1 MTVVVVQHAPGE
13 TPPTVSR
20 VLAAAGVDTRTLLLK
35 DGEEPSAD
43 LDGVEG
49 LIVLGGHGAG
59 NVPGAGSGSGEAAGG
74 PALLRDALAAEVP
87 VLALG
92 AGTRMLAAGGSP
104 AAGTASGARDGDR
117 AVQLT
122 PAAGA
127 DPLFAGAERPS
138 PGLRPAR
145 DPLRLPAD
153 TVVLASCD
161 GFPEQAF
168 RIGAS
173 AWGVR
178 FLGQDGAADPWA
190 ADLLGRFAALVTA
203 RAEHTAARAFFT
215 RRAAAWEERF
225 AHQTPAYEAGVARMR
240 LAPGGVAVD
249 LGCGTGRAMPALR
262 EQVGAGGRVLGID
275 VTPAM
280 LAAAARHGRTRHG
293 RLLAADCTRLPLP
306 AASVHGIF
314 SAGLLDHLPDPYAAL
329 REWARVS
336 APGGVLLLFHPSGRA
351 ERAARHGRPLDPADL
366 LAEENL
372 RPALEGAGWQLD
384 AYEDAD
390 GHFLA
395 RAVAHGRT
403 HDRTLGRDRGRDRG
417 DSAAAQPA
425 RPSPAGASR

>member
-1 MTVVVVQHAPGE
+1 MAVVIVQPAPGE
-13 TPPTVSR
+13 TPPLVSR
-20 VLAAAGVDTRTLLLK
+20 VLAAAGMDSRTVLLT
-35 DGEEPSAD
+35 DGEAPSAD
-43 LDGVEG
+43 LYGVEG
-49 LIVLGGHGAG
+49 MIVLGGRGCG
-59 NVPGAGSGSGEAAGG
+59 FGETAGG
-74 PALLRDALAAEVP
+74 PALLRNALAAEVP

-92 AGTRMLAAGGSP
+92 TGTRMLTAGGSP
-104 AAGTASGARDGDR
+104 AARTASGAPGADR

-127 DPLFAGAERPS
+127 DPLFAGAEQPP

-145 DPLRLPAD
+145 DPLHLPAD

-161 GFPEQAF
+161 GLPAQAF
-168 RIGAS
+168 RIGGS

-178 FLGQDGAADPWA
+178 FLGRNGAADPWA
-190 ADLLGRFAALVTA
+190 AGLLGRFAALVTA
-203 RAEHTAARAFFT
+203 RSEHTAARAFFT
-215 RRAAAWEERF
+215 RRAEAWEERF

-306 AASVHGIF
+306 GASVDGIF

-336 APGGVLLLFHPSGRA
+336 AQDGVLLLFHPSGRA
-351 ERAARHGRPLDPADL
+351 ERAARHGCPLDPSDL

-372 RPALEGAGWQLD
+372 RPALEGAGWHLD

-390 GHFLA
+390 GRFLA
-395 RAVAHGRT
+395 RAVLRART
-403 HDRTLGRDRGRDRG
+403 RGG
-417 DSAAAQPA
+417 PAAAQPA
-425 RPSPAGASR
+425 RLPSAGASG

>member
-1 MTVVVVQHAPGE
+1 MAVVVQHSAGE
-13 TPPTVSR
+13 TPSTVSR
-20 VLAAAGVDTRTLLLK
+20 VLAAAGVDTRTLLLT
-35 DGEEPSAD
+35 DAEGPAAD

-49 LIVLGGHGAG
+49 LIVLGGRA
-59 NVPGAGSGSGEAAGG
+59 SGEPPGG
-74 PALLRDALAAEVP
+74 PALLREALAAEVP

-92 AGTRMLAAGGSP
+92 SGARMLAADAGP
-104 AAGTASGARDGDR
+104 AARTASAAGGADR
-117 AVQLT
+117 AVRLT
-122 PAAGA
+122 PAAGT
-127 DPLFAGAERPS
+127 DPLFAGASRPS

-153 TVVLASCD
+153 AVVLASCD
-161 GFPEQAF
+161 GLPEQAF

-178 FLGQDGAADPWA
+178 FLAQDVAGDRWAADPWA
-190 ADLLGRFAALVTA
+190 ADLLSRFAALVTA
-203 RAEHTAARAFFT
+203 RSEHTAARAFFT
-215 RRAAAWEERF
+215 RRAEAWEERF
-225 AHQTPAYEAGVARMR
+225 AHQTPAYEAGVARMC

-262 EQVGAGGRVLGID
+262 QQVGPGGRVLGVD

-280 LAAAARHGRTRHG
+280 LAAAARYGRTRHG
-293 RLLAADCTRLPLP
+293 DLLAADCTRLPLP
-306 AASVHGIF
+306 GACVHGIF

-336 APGGVLLLFHPSGRA
+336 VPEGVLLLFHPSGRA

-366 LAEENL
+366 LAEGNL
-372 RPALEGAGWQLD
+372 RAALEGAGWHLE

-395 RAVAHGRT
+395 RSVLRHRA
-403 HDRTLGRDRGRDRG
+403 RGG
-417 DSAAAQPA
+417 PAAARSA
-425 RPSPAGASR
+425 RLSPAGAAG

>member
-1 MTVVVVQHAPGE
+1 MTVAVVQHAPGE
-13 TPPTVSR
+13 TPPAVSR
-20 VLAAAGVDTRTLLLK
+20 VLAAAGVDTRTVLLT
-35 DGEEPSAD
+35 DGEDPSAD

-49 LIVLGGHGAG
+49 LIVLGGRGRRHGFG
-59 NVPGAGSGSGEAAGG
+59 YGSGFGETAGG

-92 AGTRMLAAGGSP
+92 AGTRMLAAGGGR
-104 AAGTASGARDGDR
+104 AVRTASGARDADP
-117 AVQLT
+117 AVRLT

-127 DPLFAGAERPS
+127 DPLFAGAEPPS

-145 DPLRLPAD
+145 DPLHLPVGA
-153 TVVLASCD
+153 VVLASCD
-161 GFPEQAF
+161 GLPEQAF
-168 RIGAS
+168 RIGGS

-178 FLGQDGAADPWA
+178 FLRQDGAADPWA
-190 ADLLGRFAALVTA
+190 ADLLARFAALATS
-203 RAEHTAARAFFT
+203 RSEHTAARAFFT
-215 RRAAAWEERF
+215 RRAEAWEERF
-225 AHQTPAYEAGVARMR
+225 AHQAPAYEAGVARMR

-293 RLLAADCTRLPLP
+293 HLLAADCTRLPLP
-306 AASVHGIF
+306 GASVHGIF

-336 APGGVLLLFHPSGRA
+336 APDGVLLLFHPSGRA

-366 LAEENL
+366 LAEDNL
-372 RPALEGAGWQLD
+372 RPALEGAGWHLD
-384 AYEDAD
+384 AYEDTD
-390 GHFLA
+390 GRFLA
-395 RAVAHGRT
+395 RAVLRRRT
-403 HDRTLGRDRGRDRG
+403 G
-417 DSAAAQPA
+417 DGPGAAQPA

>member
-1 MTVVVVQHAPGE
+1 MAVVVVQHAPEE
-13 TPPTVSR
+13 TAPTVSR
-20 VLAAAGVDTRTLLLK
+20 VLAAAGVDTRTVLLA
-35 DGEEPSAD
+35 DGEDLSAD

-49 LIVLGGHGAG
+49 LIVLGGPRQAEPGGSAG
-59 NVPGAGSGSGEAAGG
+59 PLAAAAPG

-92 AGTRMLAAGGSP
+92 AGTRMLAPGGRPAVRTGAPAPDAG
-104 AAGTASGARDGDR
+104 R
-117 AVQLT
+117 AVELT
-122 PAAGA
+122 PAAGT

-153 TVVLASCD
+153 AVVLASCD
-161 GFPEQAF
+161 GGPEQAF
-168 RIGAS
+168 RIGGS

-178 FLGQDGAADPWA
+178 FLPQDGGADPWGA
-190 ADLLGRFAALVTA
+190 ALLSRFAALVAA
-203 RAEHTAARAFFT
+203 RSEHTAARAFFT
-215 RRAAAWEERF
+215 RRAGAWEERF

-293 RLLAADCTRLPLP
+293 ALLAADCTRLPLP
-306 AASVHGIF
+306 GASVHGIF
-314 SAGLLDHLPDPYAAL
+314 SAGLLDHLPNPYAAL

-336 APGGVLLLFHPSGRA
+336 ARGGVLLLFHPSGRA

-372 RPALEGAGWQLD
+372 RPALESAGWHLD
-384 AYEDAD
+384 AYEDAA

-395 RAVAHGRT
+395 RALLA
-403 HDRTLGRDRGRDRG
+403 
-417 DSAAAQPA
+417 
-425 RPSPAGASR
+425 